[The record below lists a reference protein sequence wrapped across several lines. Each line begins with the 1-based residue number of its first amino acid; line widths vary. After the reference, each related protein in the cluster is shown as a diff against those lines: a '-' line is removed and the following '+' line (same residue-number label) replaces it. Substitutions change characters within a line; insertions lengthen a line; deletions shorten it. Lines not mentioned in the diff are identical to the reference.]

1 MFTLRLF
8 LTRSKLLFWALKWR
22 FWLLHMGKPKGF
34 DALGKR
40 ATCYWKWIMYWSLV
54 ENAISGS
61 RLNCVKTCIVS
72 LYESWSP
79 HPAIWQHEKEHYL
92 FVDWSWHGPIV
103 IRPPLLASDRKHIT
117 TSLSSSHFY
126 FLSKLWVGER
136 QEGFNSQSLDIS
148 IPQTRA
154 SIIGLGT

>member
-72 LYESWSP
+72 PYESWSFIQASCNISDGTASLSAGADTDP
-79 HPAIWQHEKEHYL
+79 SSFDPLCSLPIASRSQLHYL
-92 FVDWSWHGPIV
+92 YPTF
-103 IRPPLLASDRKHIT
+103 LLYQRSAWGSDK
-117 TSLSSSHFY
+117 
-126 FLSKLWVGER
+126 K
-136 QEGFNSQSLDIS
+136 DS
-148 IPQTRA
+148 IPKSGHLYTTNTC
-154 SIIGLGT
+154 LHYWTWT